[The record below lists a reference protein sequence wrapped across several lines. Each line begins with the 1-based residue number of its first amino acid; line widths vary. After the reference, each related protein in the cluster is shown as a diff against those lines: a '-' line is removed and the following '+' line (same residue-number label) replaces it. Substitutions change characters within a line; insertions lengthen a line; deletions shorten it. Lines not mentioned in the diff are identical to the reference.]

1 MSAENSSGVASGPLG
16 ATKPMT
22 ALLNEGHEL
31 AAFDKSAVPKK
42 LLPVL
47 DIERVAAVKSVKVD
61 ALAVL
66 KIVKHA
72 REYYPTPVNGQLL
85 GLEIDGVLEVTNG
98 FPVPTQPGSEEDMT
112 NYQIEMIQCLR
123 EVNADSSSV
132 GWYQS
137 TRLGDFMQQPLLD
150 VQASYQASPS
160 NASVVLIHDTAKSEQ
175 SGNLSL
181 RAFRLSPVYQELVRG
196 GSGKFTTKEL
206 AAKGLTYANVLE
218 ELPVRIETS
227 SLGAVLLSELQWPG
241 SSSSSQA
248 EAVLESLQRP
258 SSFNAKLRARRLAD
272 RTAVADDSEATE
284 ALDDAASGLLPA
296 RPTAYLT
303 PRPMCTSALDLS
315 QGVGASGAGSLM
327 RQLEAVG
334 ELIDDHIHDANQWMY
349 WKRGEAKE
357 LGRRAQF
364 VQRKALANAARA
376 ARGEAPEPEQ
386 SEREL
391 DRMFRVL
398 PEPSRLDSLLGT
410 ANLGLLTKGIAQSR
424 GPALAK
430 MFMAQGLHEASV

>member
-196 GSGKFTTKEL
+196 GSGRFTTKEL

-227 SLGAVLLSELQWPG
+227 LLGAVLLSELQWPG
-241 SSSSSQA
+241 SSSSSSSQA
-248 EAVLESLQRP
+248 EAVLE
-258 SSFNAKLRARRLAD
+258 
-272 RTAVADDSEATE
+272 
-284 ALDDAASGLLPA
+284 
-296 RPTAYLT
+296 
-303 PRPMCTSALDLS
+303 
-315 QGVGASGAGSLM
+315 
-327 RQLEAVG
+327 
-334 ELIDDHIHDANQWMY
+334 
-349 WKRGEAKE
+349 
-357 LGRRAQF
+357 
-364 VQRKALANAARA
+364 
-376 ARGEAPEPEQ
+376 
-386 SEREL
+386 
-391 DRMFRVL
+391 
-398 PEPSRLDSLLGT
+398 
-410 ANLGLLTKGIAQSR
+410 
-424 GPALAK
+424 
-430 MFMAQGLHEASV
+430 